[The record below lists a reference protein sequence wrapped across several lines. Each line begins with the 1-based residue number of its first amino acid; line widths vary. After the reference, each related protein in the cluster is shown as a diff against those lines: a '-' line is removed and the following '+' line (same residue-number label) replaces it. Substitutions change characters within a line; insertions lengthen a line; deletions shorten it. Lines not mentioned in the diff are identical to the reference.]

1 MPKKLSDIE
10 FAQLFQSI
18 GPTQLSHKTGTSVRN
33 IFERRKRL
41 EARLGVVLTAPTT
54 LAPRSNTTL
63 EATGLPEGEAAR
75 SMHED
80 FKDGVVLI
88 GGDGQYWPGKASTA
102 HRALV
107 YMAKQLKP
115 KIIVFNGDAVDGATI
130 SRHPPIGW
138 ENLPSLADE
147 LAVVQ
152 ERLGEIWHAA
162 PKAKHIWPLGNHDAR
177 FNTRL
182 ATVASEFSGI
192 EGTRLVHHFP
202 DWEPCWS
209 VFIGGE
215 RGCVIKHRFKGGIHA
230 THNNAL
236 WAGRTLVSN
245 HLHSLK
251 VTPLTDYNGTRWG
264 VDCGC
269 LANTLGAQFNYAE
282 DNPRN
287 WRGGFAVL
295 TWHKGELLW
304 PEIVSVHDESKG
316 LVNWRG
322 ALIRV

>member
-33 IFERRKRL
+33 IFERRTRL

-88 GGDGQYWPGKASTA
+88 GGDGHYWPGKASTA
-102 HRALV
+102 HRAFV

-162 PKAKHIWPLGNHDAR
+162 PKAKHIWPLATTTPASTRGWLRWRPSSPGSKAQGSCTTSPTGSRAGASSSAAKGAASSSTASKAAFTRRTTMR
-177 FNTRL
+177 FGPDGRL
-182 ATVASEFSGI
+182 YRITSI
-192 EGTRLVHHFP
+192 RLRSRRSPTTTEP
-202 DWEPCWS
+202 D
-209 VFIGGE
+209 
-215 RGCVIKHRFKGGIHA
+215 
-230 THNNAL
+230 
-236 WAGRTLVSN
+236 
-245 HLHSLK
+245 
-251 VTPLTDYNGTRWG
+251 
-264 VDCGC
+264 
-269 LANTLGAQFNYAE
+269 GA
-282 DNPRN
+282 
-287 WRGGFAVL
+287 
-295 TWHKGELLW
+295 
-304 PEIVSVHDESKG
+304 
-316 LVNWRG
+316 
-322 ALIRV
+322 